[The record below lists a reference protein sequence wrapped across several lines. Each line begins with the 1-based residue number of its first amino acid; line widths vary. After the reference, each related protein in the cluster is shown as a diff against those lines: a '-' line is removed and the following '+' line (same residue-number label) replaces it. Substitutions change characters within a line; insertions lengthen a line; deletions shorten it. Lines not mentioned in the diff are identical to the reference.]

1 MVPPS
6 PFPRFIPPFFCKD
19 ILMRNP
25 ARIAI
30 AFVGASALMGTLV
43 APASAAD
50 STTTTIVDG
59 GGITITVPTSVS
71 LPSVKPGATTTATVA
86 GVKVTDERAG
96 QTGWKA
102 DAQITNFVANTVTI
116 GGTTTKASIAATN
129 ATYTA
134 GAAAFT
140 GTATVAATTGAQALG
155 GTTAVTTQTATAVSG
170 NNTATWDATLS
181 LAAPSNALADT
192 YTATLTQSAA

>member
-1 MVPPS
+1 
-6 PFPRFIPPFFCKD
+6 
-19 ILMRNP
+19 MRNS
-25 ARIAI
+25 ARIAV
-30 AFVGASALMGTLV
+30 AFVGASALMGAFL

-50 STTTTIVDG
+50 SSTTTTVDG
-59 GGITITVPTSVS
+59 GSVIIAVPTSVS
-71 LPSVKPGATTTATVA
+71 LPNVKPGTTTTATVA
-86 GVKVTDERAG
+86 GVKVTDDRAG

-134 GAAAFT
+134 GAAVVV
-140 GTATVAATTGAQALG
+140 GTASVAATSGAQALG
-155 GTTAVTTQTATAVSG
+155 GAAVTTQTATAVSG

-181 LAAPSNALADT
+181 LAAPSDALADT

>member
-1 MVPPS
+1 
-6 PFPRFIPPFFCKD
+6 
-19 ILMRNP
+19 MRNS
-25 ARIAI
+25 ARIAV
-30 AFVGASALMGTLV
+30 AFVGASALMGAFV

-50 STTTTIVDG
+50 STTTTTVDG
-59 GGITITVPTSVS
+59 GTITITVPASVAM
-71 LPSVKPGATTTATVA
+71 PNVKPGATTTATVA
-86 GVKVTDERAG
+86 GVKVDDQRAG
-96 QTGWKA
+96 QAGWKA

-134 GAAAFT
+134 GAAAVT
-140 GTATVAATTGAQALG
+140 GTATLAATAGAQALG
-155 GTTAVTTQTATAVSG
+155 GAAAVTTQTATAVSG

-181 LAAPSNALADT
+181 LTAPSDALADT